1 MVAPFNL
8 IRTPKILYG
17 PDKISLLSG
26 LLKPIGDHIL
36 IITGSRSYLEN
47 WHVVRALDS
56 LGKERFTLYYD
67 NVVSE
72 PSPGIVDNI
81 VGKFGDKNIDAVVSI
96 GGGSVI
102 DTGKAVA
109 AMLPYE
115 ESVREYLE
123 GIGTKSH
130 PGSSKFFIAVPTTSG
145 TGSEAT
151 ANAVLSETGKNCFKR
166 SLRHENFVPD
176 IAIVDPQLTI
186 NCPPHITA
194 ASGMDAFTQLL
205 ESYLSDRS
213 NAITDT
219 LAYEGMRN
227 IKTHLYAA
235 FKQGDNLEARSHV
248 SLAALLSGITLANAG
263 LGLIHGFASSIGGMI
278 NIPHGVICGK
288 LMPVVNRYNIQ
299 KLLLTKGN
307 NTTMEKY
314 ASLGAMLSSA
324 TSKDGSWYALYAADY
339 IEELAEKLSIPGF
352 GTYGMQINDLEKIA
366 LTTNHKSNPVHF
378 STEELIEMLR
388 FCL

>member
-1 MVAPFNL
+1 MVASFSL
-8 IRTPKILYG
+8 VRTPKILYG

-26 LLKPIGDHIL
+26 LLRPIGNHVL

-47 WHVVRALDS
+47 WHVVEALDS
-56 LGKERFTLYYD
+56 LEKESFTLYYD
-67 NVVSE
+67 KVVSE
-72 PSPGIVDNI
+72 PSPGMVDNI
-81 VGKFGDKNIDAVVSI
+81 VGKFVDKNINAVVSI

-109 AMLPYE
+109 AMLPFK

-130 PGSSKFFIAVPTTSG
+130 PGFSKFFVAVPTTSG

-151 ANAVLSETGKNCFKR
+151 ANAVLSETGENGFKR
-166 SLRHENFVPD
+166 SLRHENFIPD

-186 NCPPHITA
+186 NCPPQITA
-194 ASGMDAFTQLL
+194 ASGMDAYTQLL

-219 LAYEGMRN
+219 LSYEGMRN
-227 IKTHLYAA
+227 IKTHLYEA

-248 SLAALLSGITLANAG
+248 SFAALLSGISLANAG

-288 LMPVVNRYNIQ
+288 LMPVVNRYNIRR
-299 KLLLTKGN
+299 LLRAKSN
-307 NTTMEKY
+307 NKAIEKY
-314 ASLGAMLSSA
+314 ASLGAMLSSE
-324 TSKDGSWYALYAADY
+324 TSKNQTWYALCAADY

-352 GTYGMQINDLEKIA
+352 GTYGLQTNDLEKIA

-388 FCL
+388 LCL

>member
-1 MVAPFNL
+1 MVTSFSL

-26 LLKPIGDHIL
+26 LLKPIGGHIL

-47 WHVVRALDS
+47 LHIVKALDS
-56 LGKERFTLYYD
+56 LEKESFTLYYD
-67 NVVSE
+67 KVVSE
-72 PSPGIVDNI
+72 PSPGIVDDI
-81 VGKFGDKNIDAVVSI
+81 VGKFGDKNIDVVVSI

-109 AMLPYE
+109 AMLPSK

-123 GIGTKSH
+123 GIGIKSH
-130 PGSSKFFIAVPTTSG
+130 PGFSKFFIAVPTTSG

-151 ANAVLSETGKNCFKR
+151 ANAVLSETGKNGFKR
-166 SLRHENFVPD
+166 SLRHENFIPD

-219 LAYEGMRN
+219 LAFEGMRN
-227 IKTHLYAA
+227 IKIHLFEA

-278 NIPHGVICGK
+278 SIPHGIICGK
-288 LMPVVNRYNIQ
+288 LMPVVNRYNIR
-299 KLLLTKGN
+299 KLLLKKSN
-307 NTTMEKY
+307 NKALEKY
-314 ASLGAMLSSA
+314 ASLGTMLSSE
-324 TSKDGSWYALYAADY
+324 TSRDQTWYALYAADY
-339 IEELAEKLSIPGF
+339 IEELTEKLSIPGF
-352 GTYGMQINDLEKIA
+352 GTYGMQTNDFEKIA
-366 LTTNHKSNPVHF
+366 LNTSHKSNPVHF
-378 STEELIEMLR
+378 STAELIEMLR
-388 FCL
+388 LCL